1 MYSEMAAMA
10 AQGGRSDR
18 ADIAARRPTR
28 RRGLLRRWL
37 GCLVALRRAEDGVSA
52 IEFALATP
60 MFLAIILPVLDLGQ
74 AFSEQIR
81 VNMAV
86 QAGAQYASLN
96 AWSSTSAT
104 DVVNIVKGA
113 TSIPFTG
120 TNDSVSAVQRCGCPT
135 SSGAPSLFAIPSAP
149 STCGSTT
156 CSADSQPAGYYV
168 QVIAQYAHTAVVP
181 YSASPATLS
190 STAVVRIY

>member
-1 MYSEMAAMA
+1 MA
-10 AQGGRSDR
+10 QRGKRDR
-18 ADIAARRPTR
+18 ADIAARRLKKRHGSP
-28 RRGLLRRWL
+28 RRWF
-37 GCLVALRRAEDGVSA
+37 GCLAALWRGEEGVSA
-52 IEFALATP
+52 VEFALATP
-60 MFLAIILPVLDLGQ
+60 FLLAIILPVLDLGQ

-96 AWSSTSAT
+96 TWSSTSST
-104 DVVNIVKGA
+104 DVAAIVNGA
-113 TSIPFTG
+113 TTMSLSG
-120 TNDSVSAVQRCGCPT
+120 VSAVQKCGCPNT
-135 SSGAPSLFAIPSAP
+135 SGGPTLTAIPAAP

-156 CSADSQPAGYYV
+156 CTADSQPAGYYV
-168 QVIAQYAHTAVVP
+168 QVTASFTHAALVP